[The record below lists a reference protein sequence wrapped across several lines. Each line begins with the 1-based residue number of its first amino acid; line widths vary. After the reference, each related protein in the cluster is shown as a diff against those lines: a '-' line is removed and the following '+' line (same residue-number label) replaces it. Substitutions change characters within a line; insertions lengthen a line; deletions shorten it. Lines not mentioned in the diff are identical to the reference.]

1 MIHPKT
7 RLQFISDAIGYGVF
21 AAEDIPEG
29 SIVYVKDSLELVITP
44 TEYHTHGEEM
54 REVVD
59 KYSYI
64 DERGNRIVSWDFAK
78 YVNHSC
84 DCNTISTGY
93 GFEMATRPIANG
105 EQITDEYG
113 IFNLDAEMKC
123 YCGAENCRKR
133 IGPGD
138 FDRYYPEWDAK
149 VLASIAKLYRV
160 DQPLLPFLTP
170 QTRKEMQALARDP
183 GAYKSVFALKLRD

>member
-7 RLQFISDAIGYGVF
+7 RLQFISDTIGYGVF

-29 SIVYVKDSLELVITP
+29 SLVYVKDSLEIVISP
-44 TEYHTHGEEM
+44 GDYLTHGEEM

-93 GFEMATRPIANG
+93 GFEMAIRPIMAG

-123 YCGAENCRKR
+123 YCGADNCRQR
-133 IGPGD
+133 ISPGD

-149 VLASIAKLYRV
+149 ILASIDKLFKV
-160 DQPLLPFLTP
+160 EQPLLPFLTP
-170 QTRKEMQALARDP
+170 ETRRELKTLSQNP
-183 GAYKSVFALKLRD
+183 GAYKSVYTVKLQD